1 MKIITITLNP
11 AFDVHY
17 KVPGLKLL
25 KQSYATEV
33 VKHAGG
39 KGVNISRTLSFNGV
53 ENVSVCVLA
62 VGGGDE
68 FLNSLKGDNLNCIP
82 IYTDGRIREN
92 ITLHS
97 NDGETRISCEGFAIN
112 KEILTSVLK
121 SIEKE
126 MQKDTIVTFTGR
138 LNDGITNCDAIELLQ
153 KIKKLG
159 AKLIVDCN
167 SFTADDLIKIK
178 PYLIK
183 PNEQEISELL
193 GAELNSVN
201 DVCEIAKKLV
211 SDGVENV
218 IISLGAKGFVFCNK
232 NCLKLVNVP
241 KITPVSTIGAGDST
255 IAGFIAGMASSMEID
270 NVLKLSAA
278 FGTAA
283 CLAEGTNPPD
293 KTDIERI
300 YKDVRVTNINFK
312 K

>member
-17 KVPGLKLL
+17 KVPDLKLL
-25 KQSYATEV
+25 KQSYATDV

-39 KGVNISRTLSFNGV
+39 KGVNISRALSFNGV
-53 ENVSVCVLA
+53 ENISVCVLA
-62 VGGGDE
+62 DVGGAD
-68 FLNSLKGDNLNCIP
+68 FFNSLKSDGLNCIP

-97 NDGETRISCEGFAIN
+97 NDGETRISCEGFTLN
-112 KEILTSVLK
+112 KEILNSVLQ

-126 MQKDTIVTFTGR
+126 IEKDTIVTFTGR
-138 LNDGITNCDAIELLQ
+138 LNDGITRYDAIEFLQ
-153 KIKKLG
+153 KIKGFG

-167 SFTADDLIKIK
+167 SFTAKDLIKIK

-193 GAELNSVN
+193 GVEINSQKSAAQIAEGLVN
-201 DVCEIAKKLV
+201 DGI
-211 SDGVENV
+211 ENV
-218 IISLGAKGFVFCNK
+218 IISLGEKGFVFFNR
-232 NCLKLVNVP
+232 NCLKFVNVP

-255 IAGFIAGMASSMEID
+255 IAGFIAGMAKYMDVDSI
-270 NVLKLSAA
+270 LKLSAA

-293 KTDIERI
+293 RGDIERI
-300 YKDVRVTNINFK
+300 YNDVKVTNINFK